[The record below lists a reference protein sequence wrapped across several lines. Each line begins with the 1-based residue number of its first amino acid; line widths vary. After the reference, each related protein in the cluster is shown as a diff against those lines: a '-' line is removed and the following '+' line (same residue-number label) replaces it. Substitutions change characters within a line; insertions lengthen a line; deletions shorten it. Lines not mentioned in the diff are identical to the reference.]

1 MPMYRY
7 KDIEARFC
15 TEDNIDDISS
25 WADTEARLG
34 CYYTEDG
41 FEYEEDDFL
50 DMYEEAE

>member
-25 WADTEARLG
+25 WADTEAKLG
-34 CYYTEDG
+34 YYYTDDG
-41 FEYEEDDFL
+41 FEMAEEDFL
-50 DMYEEAE
+50 SMYEEAK